1 MKKSLQRQL
10 SIGLGI
16 AIICMGLLAA
26 LAAFFLS
33 LNEAQEYQDASL
45 QQIAALVPPQVWQNA
60 YRYDQ
65 RHVDIDPDARI
76 VVEPLC
82 LSNCGKLDTPLQL
95 PPQLSQGFH
104 TVVVKDQDWRVFVRR
119 LGPDK
124 ALAVAQSTDLRSDA
138 AFASARLTLLPLL
151 ILIPLLVIF
160 ARIIVRRSLRPIHA
174 LAEAVD
180 QQNADRP
187 TPLSVEQVPEEI
199 VPFIQSLNRL
209 LERIRQLLA
218 KERRFIAD
226 AAHELRTP
234 LTALSLQVQNL
245 QRADS
250 LEESRK
256 RLLPLQDGLERT
268 RHLLD
273 QLLGF
278 ARQQSVVSTIKPVD
292 LTAVARQVVEDLY
305 PLAELKNIDFG
316 MDAEQALRVQGSFA
330 AFYSLLRN
338 AVDNALR
345 YSPDHS
351 EVTVRVRSE
360 GNDVLLEVL
369 DSGPGIPPES
379 SERVFDP
386 FYRLPGSAGDGSGLG
401 LSIVRSIA
409 EQMGG
414 EIILQART
422 DHAGLHFIYR
432 QKAG

>member
-16 AIICMGLLAA
+16 AIICMGLLAG

-160 ARIIVRRSLRPIHA
+160 ARIIVRRSLAPIHA

-180 QQNADRP
+180 QQNSDRP
-187 TPLSVEQVPEEI
+187 TPLPVEQVPEEI

-278 ARQQSVVSTIKPVD
+278 ARQQSGVSTIEPVD

-305 PLAELKNIDFG
+305 PLAELKKIDFG
-316 MDAEQALRVQGSFA
+316 MDAEKPLRVQGSSA

-360 GNDVLLEVL
+360 ENEVLLEVL
-369 DSGPGIPPES
+369 DSGPGIPPEA

-414 EIILQART
+414 QIILQART

>member
-16 AIICMGLLAA
+16 AIICMGLLAG

-82 LSNCGKLDTPLQL
+82 LSNCGKLDTPLPL

-104 TVVVKDQDWRVFVRR
+104 TVAVKDQDWRVFVRR

-160 ARIIVRRSLRPIHA
+160 ARIIVRRSLAPIHA
-174 LAEAVD
+174 LADAVD

-256 RLLPLQDGLERT
+256 RLLPLQDGLERA

-278 ARQQSVVSTIKPVD
+278 ARQQSGVSTIEPVD

-305 PLAELKNIDFG
+305 SLAELKNIDFG
-316 MDAEQALRVQGSFA
+316 MDAEQPLRVQGSSA

-360 GNDVLLEVL
+360 ENEVLLEVL
-369 DSGPGIPPES
+369 DSGPGIPPEAL
-379 SERVFDP
+379 ERVFDP

>member
-16 AIICMGLLAA
+16 AIICMGLLAG

-104 TVVVKDQDWRVFVRR
+104 TVAVKDQDWRVFVRR

-138 AFASARLTLLPLL
+138 AFASARWTLLPLL

-180 QQNADRP
+180 QQNSDRP
-187 TPLSVEQVPEEI
+187 TPLPVEQVPEEI

-278 ARQQSVVSTIKPVD
+278 ARQQSGVSTIEPVD

-305 PLAELKNIDFG
+305 PLAELKKIDFG
-316 MDAEQALRVQGSFA
+316 MDAEKPLRVQGSSA

-360 GNDVLLEVL
+360 ENEVLLEVL
-369 DSGPGIPPES
+369 DSGPGIPPEA

>member
-1 MKKSLQRQL
+1 
-10 SIGLGI
+10 
-16 AIICMGLLAA
+16 
-26 LAAFFLS
+26 
-33 LNEAQEYQDASL
+33 
-45 QQIAALVPPQVWQNA
+45 
-60 YRYDQ
+60 
-65 RHVDIDPDARI
+65 
-76 VVEPLC
+76 
-82 LSNCGKLDTPLQL
+82 
-95 PPQLSQGFH
+95 
-104 TVVVKDQDWRVFVRR
+104 
-119 LGPDK
+119 
-124 ALAVAQSTDLRSDA
+124 VAQSTDLRSDA

-160 ARIIVRRSLRPIHA
+160 ARIIVRRSLAPIHA

-187 TPLSVEQVPEEI
+187 TPLSVEKVPEEI

-209 LERIRQLLA
+209 LERIRQLLE

-245 QRADS
+245 ERADS

-256 RLLPLQDGLERT
+256 RLLPLQDGLERA

-278 ARQQSVVSTIKPVD
+278 ARQQSVVSTIEPVD

-305 PLAELKNIDFG
+305 PLAELKKIDFG
-316 MDAEQALRVQGSFA
+316 MDAEKPLRVQGSSA

-345 YSPDHS
+345 YSPENS
-351 EVTVRVRSE
+351 EVTVRVRGE
-360 GNDVLLEVL
+360 GNDVLLEVI
-369 DSGPGIPPES
+369 DSGPGIPTDAL
-379 SERVFDP
+379 ERVFDP

-414 EIILQART
+414 QITLQSRS
-422 DHAGLHFIYR
+422 DHSGLHFIYR

>member
-16 AIICMGLLAA
+16 AIICMGLLAG

-82 LSNCGKLDTPLQL
+82 LSNCGKLDRPLQL

-104 TVVVKDQDWRVFVRR
+104 TVAVKDQDWRVFVRR

-160 ARIIVRRSLRPIHA
+160 ARIIVRRSLAPIHA

-180 QQNADRP
+180 QQNSDRP
-187 TPLSVEQVPEEI
+187 TPLPVEQVPEEI

-278 ARQQSVVSTIKPVD
+278 ARQQSGVSTIEPVD

-305 PLAELKNIDFG
+305 PLAELKKIDFG
-316 MDAEQALRVQGSFA
+316 MDAEKPLRVQGSSA

-360 GNDVLLEVL
+360 ENEVLLEVL
-369 DSGPGIPPES
+369 DSGPGIPPEA

>member
-10 SIGLGI
+10 SIGLSI
-16 AIICMGLLAA
+16 AIICTGLLAG

-45 QQIAALVPPQVWQNA
+45 QQIAALVSPQVWQNA

-82 LSNCGKLDTPLQL
+82 VSNCGKVDTPLQL

-104 TVVVKDQDWRVFVRR
+104 TVAVKDQDWRVFVRR

-160 ARIIVRRSLRPIHA
+160 ARIIVRRSLAPIHA

-187 TPLSVEQVPEEI
+187 TPLSVEKVPEEI

-209 LERIRQLLA
+209 LERIRQLLE

-245 QRADS
+245 ERADS

-256 RLLPLQDGLERT
+256 RLLPLQDGLERA

-278 ARQQSVVSTIKPVD
+278 ARQQSVVSTIEPVD

-305 PLAELKNIDFG
+305 PLAELKKIDFG
-316 MDAEQALRVQGSFA
+316 MDAEKPLRVQGSSA

-345 YSPDHS
+345 YSPENS

-360 GNDVLLEVL
+360 GNDVLLEVI
-369 DSGPGIPPES
+369 DSGPGIPTDAL
-379 SERVFDP
+379 ERVFDP

-414 EIILQART
+414 QITLQSRS
-422 DHAGLHFIYR
+422 DHSGLHFIYR